1 MSKEKDITKN
11 ITRVVKAGDKLLQDI
26 ERDVGQVIVA
36 VNAVKEVISDIK
48 NKFKGPDDKK
58 EV

>member
-48 NKFKGPDDKK
+48 NRFKGKNDS
-58 EV
+58 

>member
-1 MSKEKDITKN
+1 MSKEKEIAKN
-11 ITRVVKAGDKLLQDI
+11 ITRVVKAGDKLLRDI

-48 NKFKGPDDKK
+48 NKFKGPDDK
-58 EV
+58 